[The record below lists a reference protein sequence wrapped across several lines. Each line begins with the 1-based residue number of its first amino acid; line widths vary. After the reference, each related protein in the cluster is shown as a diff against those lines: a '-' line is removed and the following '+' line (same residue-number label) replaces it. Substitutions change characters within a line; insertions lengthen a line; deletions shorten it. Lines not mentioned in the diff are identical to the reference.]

1 MNLVER
7 LRDNAKDLLLAGH
20 IDVGLPDDGDLMI
33 EAADR
38 IEALEAALNECLPYI
53 KQANV
58 TAEAKHDN
66 ISGQYYMS
74 GCEYEI
80 MQETDLLMQKIA
92 ALNKGKDQ

>member
-1 MNLVER
+1 M
-7 LRDNAKDLLLAGH
+7 ALADKRIQIEFLKNEIGH
-20 IDVGLPDDGDLMI
+20 YI
-33 EAADR
+33 AR

-92 ALNKGKDQ
+92 ALNKGKD

>member
-7 LRDNAKDLLLAGH
+7 LRDKGLAFSMFDRD
-20 IDVGLPDDGDLMI
+20 I
-33 EAADR
+33 AADR
-38 IEALEAALNECLPYI
+38 IEALEAALKNCLPYI

-66 ISGQYYMS
+66 ISGQYYMD
-74 GCEYEI
+74 GCQYEI
-80 MQETDLLMQKIA
+80 MQETDLLMQKIE